1 MELSEQRGRHTSVSE
16 INSSEQDI
24 ETSRVDRDTVVEN
37 VKSLLTDQI
46 KELDSYMSRQHTPE
60 VYAALTDELEFK
72 QEFLRQLNEG
82 TGFDKIDLSATVI
95 DYADDND
102 HEPDF
107 SIRDNRLSHAEN
119 IEGVFDLIEKLRSV
133 DISVDTSFKVKEY
146 EEADLDEV
154 YKELEAEEERSAS
167 LPNLEITREPD
178 SEIAKPAPIFA
189 DAEQS
194 PSMAETGDNPHYSM
208 GEEERAAAASYQAEL
223 DRSFPDEITSRYYI
237 REDHGGTQRVFADSK
252 GEREVFQDNG
262 EKLRAKS
269 FDAQGVR
276 LMIETAAHRG
286 WTSIEISGSKEF
298 RRETWLEG
306 QAHGISVKGYQPTEL
321 DWQDLA
327 RREQS
332 YLRNEIVPI
341 EGKELDAAHRDQ
353 EQSAGSVQ
361 TSKEGKEQTN
371 ADNAGTPRSKTVDY
385 KEGVQGILVETGEKP
400 YQDNEKNE
408 PSPFVVI
415 ETANGNRT
423 VWGVGLPDALHRAGA
438 DIGDEIHLRST
449 GTERVLKTVIQEIDG
464 QKHRVE
470 QMVDRRAWEANVL
483 EERDRTNE
491 KVEGSKQLD
500 NRVSMEAKAVV
511 RDGETARTD
520 PPQQQVPRL
529 QELEH
534 EQQQKKERDEHER

>member
-1 MELSEQRGRHTSVSE
+1 M
-16 INSSEQDI
+16 
-24 ETSRVDRDTVVEN
+24 
-37 VKSLLTDQI
+37 QI
-46 KELDSYMSRQHTPE
+46 
-60 VYAALTDELEFK
+60 A
-72 QEFLRQLNEG
+72 
-82 TGFDKIDLSATVI
+82 
-95 DYADDND
+95 
-102 HEPDF
+102 
-107 SIRDNRLSHAEN
+107 
-119 IEGVFDLIEKLRSV
+119 
-133 DISVDTSFKVKEY
+133 
-146 EEADLDEV
+146 
-154 YKELEAEEERSAS
+154 
-167 LPNLEITREPD
+167 REPD
-178 SEIAKPAPIFA
+178 SEIAKPAHA
-189 DAEQS
+189 VVAEAEQGRS
-194 PSMAETGDNPHYSM
+194 TVDNVNDPHSSIND
-208 GEEERAAAASYQAEL
+208 EEKAAAASFRAEM
-223 DRSFPDEITSRYYI
+223 DRSFPNEITSRYYI

-286 WTSIEISGSKEF
+286 WTSIEITGSKEF

-341 EGKELDAAHRDQ
+341 EGRALDAAHRDQ
-353 EQSAGSVQ
+353 EQSAGSAES
-361 TSKEGKEQTN
+361 SKVNKEQQS
-371 ADNAGTPRSKTVDY
+371 ADNSGTPQSKTVDY

-483 EERDRTNE
+483 EERDRTDE